1 MKARQLVESGS
12 FGPDALKVAFQA
24 FDEAWE
30 SVAAHFGT
38 DPLAIEAA
46 RVRLANAILSVT
58 NDDSRDASALKTA
71 ALAILATHY
80 RLDLKA

>member
-24 FDEAWE
+24 FDQAWE
-30 SVAAHFGT
+30 SVAVHFGT
-38 DPLAIEAA
+38 DPVAIEAA
-46 RVRLANAILSVT
+46 RLRLANAILSIT
-58 NDDSRDASALKTA
+58 HNDSRDVGALKTA

-80 RLDLKA
+80 RLDLKT

>member
-12 FGPDALKVAFQA
+12 FGPDALKVAYQA

-38 DPLAIEAA
+38 DPVAIEAA
-46 RVRLANAILSVT
+46 RLRLANAILAVT
-58 NDDSRDASALKTA
+58 HNDSRDVSALKTA
-71 ALAILATHY
+71 ALAILAAHY
-80 RLDLKA
+80 RLDLKT